1 MCPRLTPIVLSLV
14 LLAACAPRPLPVARF
29 AEPALDAVGQDI
41 PEGADPA
48 ACYGRDE
55 TPAVIETT
63 LRDVQVAPATTAA
76 DGTRQPAVLRR
87 EAQPRIVQ
95 ERRAIW
101 FETPCPSQM
110 TPDFVASL
118 QRALKVRGLFS
129 GATTG
134 VADAQTRR
142 AVREFQRAQGLNS
155 SVLSIAAAK
164 RLGLVVYDRDEAIA
178 QTRVS
183 AGEGG

>member
-1 MCPRLTPIVLSLV
+1 MRPKLTPIVLPLI

-41 PEGADPA
+41 PEGADPK

-63 LRDVQVAPATTAA
+63 LREVRVTPAATAA
-76 DGTRQPAVLRR
+76 DGSRQAAVLRR
-87 EAQPRIVQ
+87 EARPRIVQ

-110 TPDFVASL
+110 GPDFVASL
-118 QRALKVRGLFS
+118 QRALTVRGLYS
-129 GATTG
+129 GPATG

-164 RLGLVVYDRDEAIA
+164 RLGLVVYDRDEAVA

-183 AGEGG
+183 AGGGG